1 MEGPP
6 PTPAFPVRP
15 ETLRI
20 MPRKP
25 APELPVAVLLL
36 LRLIRGVHEV
46 QSGRRVRRCHPVFG
60 FFGAVKAL
68 ERGARTMLEICKFV
82 HATVETSKAK
92 NN

>member
-1 MEGPP
+1 MQGPP

-36 LRLIRGVHEV
+36 LRLVRGVHEV
-46 QSGRRVRRCHPVFG
+46 ESGRRVRRCHPVFG
-60 FFGAVKAL
+60 FFGTIKAL
-68 ERGARTMLEICKFV
+68 ERGARTMLEVCKFV
-82 HATVETSKAK
+82 HATMRRAR
-92 NN
+92 